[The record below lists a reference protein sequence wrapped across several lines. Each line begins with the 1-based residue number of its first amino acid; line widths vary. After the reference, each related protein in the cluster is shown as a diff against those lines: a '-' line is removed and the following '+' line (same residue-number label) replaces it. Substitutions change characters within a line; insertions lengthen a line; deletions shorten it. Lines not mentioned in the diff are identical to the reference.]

1 MIFDW
6 YDLTIEALVDLWQ
19 NFLVFIPKLVGA
31 FVIFIIGWFIA
42 MAIAKIVSEI
52 LRKLKF
58 NQLFERGGIKQAL
71 EKAEFK
77 VDASGFIGAIF
88 KWVLV
93 IVFLLV
99 SVEIL
104 GLNQFGIFLTS
115 VLNYLPN
122 VIVAVLIFVVAVIIT
137 DILEKIIRAAVES
150 AKIGYGNLVG
160 IIVKWSIWIFTI
172 FAIMYQLGIA
182 PGLVQT
188 LLSGI
193 VGLIVIA
200 GGIAFGLGGKDT
212 AAEIVQELKRK
223 IQK

>member
-77 VDASGFIGAIF
+77 FDASGFIGAIF